1 MQDNSDKNCR
11 EDQTRRSWWN
21 KARRFI
27 INNCGMYDM
36 GDNANL
42 KLSENHINARTVM
55 IVDRLTI
62 DASHVDQGEANGL
75 YGTYRCYAVH

>member
-1 MQDNSDKNCR
+1 
-11 EDQTRRSWWN
+11 
-21 KARRFI
+21 
-27 INNCGMYDM
+27 M

-75 YGTYRCYAVH
+75 YGTYRMLCCSLI